1 MLEKKRSGKA
11 WGKYLKRAVRPTSW
25 LDDDGLHVLVPS
37 APPSPEM
44 LAKATRIY
52 QENIRNSPIWDKIVG
67 EFGKEEAERLLKQ
80 FRVEVR

>member
-1 MLEKKRSGKA
+1 MAKKKRSGKA
-11 WGKYLKRAVRPTSW
+11 REKNRKRAVRPTSW
-25 LDDDGLHVLVPS
+25 LDDDGLHLLVPS
-37 APPSPEM
+37 APPSPDM
-44 LAKATRIY
+44 LEKATKLY